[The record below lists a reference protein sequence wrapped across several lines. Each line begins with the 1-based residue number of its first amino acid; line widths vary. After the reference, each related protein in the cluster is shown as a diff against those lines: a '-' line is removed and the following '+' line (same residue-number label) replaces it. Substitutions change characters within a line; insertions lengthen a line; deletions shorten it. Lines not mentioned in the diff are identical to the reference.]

1 MKDIIF
7 RYHYRGHLSYEGA
20 HDLDEKLEMTKA
32 HIKKLILEQRIM
44 TACLYRHEN
53 MLFAYY
59 EAIGEELVPEEVY
72 GELSSILAKWP
83 GDENPR
89 VWVKMHHIY
98 FHCIPEGIEDW
109 RRKSRPEMR
118 RGRIAYLKPETM
130 FEYVYHHV
138 AITDEGLLVGDK
150 YQSIGFHENL
160 LFSYFEEPKT
170 EINIRRDASKPS
182 KAIEDWLAVDPGAHF
197 ILWEG
202 EQHFKFIETLIAM
215 GEGDDEGEN

>member
-1 MKDIIF
+1 MKDMIY
-7 RYHYRGHLSYEGA
+7 RYHYRGHISYEG
-20 HDLDEKLEMTKA
+20 DFNLEERLVETKV
-32 HIKKLILEQRIM
+32 HIKKLIREHKVM

-59 EAIGEELVPEEVY
+59 EVIGEEWSPEEVF
-72 GELSSILAKWP
+72 GELHNCLAKWP
-83 GDENPR
+83 GEGTPR
-89 VWVKMHHIY
+89 DWVRMHHIY
-98 FHCIPEGIEDW
+98 WHSIPEGIEDW
-109 RRKSRPEMR
+109 RRAKRPELR

-150 YQSIGFHENL
+150 YQSIGLHENI

-170 EINIRRDASKPS
+170 ENNIKRDASKPS

-197 ILWEG
+197 ILWEND
-202 EQHFKFIETLIAM
+202 QHFSFIETLIAM
-215 GEGDDEGEN
+215 GEND